1 MCVVNLYAVCVYVC
15 GVWCVFASV
24 VCSCLLCE
32 QMCEKDGVYN
42 VYVYAFVY
50 STCVYNV
57 FICSLCM
64 HVPCVCEGVCVYDV
78 RGIYVGVCI
87 HMWCLLVCMCS
98 MFICGMCGVCI
109 ACMMYV
115 YVCGG
120 THTL

>member
-1 MCVVNLYAVCVYVC
+1 MQRVYMSVVC
-15 GVWCVFASV
+15 GV
-24 VCSCLLCE
+24 CLQVL
-32 QMCEKDGVYN
+32 
-42 VYVYAFVY
+42 YVYYVNRCVERMVCIMCMCIHLY
-50 STCVYNV
+50 IVHVYNV

-87 HMWCLLVCMCS
+87 HMWCLLVCMCL
-98 MFICGMCGVCI
+98 CGMFVCGVCGVCI

-120 THTL
+120 MHTL